1 MEGLGQNARRVR
13 YLIDFSVDGDIRY
26 LAHNDM
32 VRMFSKACARA
43 ELPVSFS
50 EGFNPRARL
59 TLPFPRPV
67 GQRSDA
73 ERLQLDLSRH
83 FETGDLVVRLNKQ
96 MPNGVRALAAT
107 PSESSQ
113 PCRPCS
119 VTYEVDVSGLDA
131 GSSDVTRLA
140 QRIDSFLSSP
150 VFEISRVRHRDGRV
164 KVVDIR
170 PFVDGLSVVENN
182 IRMSILVTQSDGGLT
197 TPAEVCQALGMDAD
211 VINHR
216 VRRVKIQWFN
226 NPKKQKVTP

>member
-1 MEGLGQNARRVR
+1 MEGQVQDARRVR
-13 YLIDFSVDGDIRY
+13 YLVDFSVDGDIRY

-43 ELPVSFS
+43 ELPLSFS
-50 EGFNPRARL
+50 EGFNPRVRL

-73 ERLQLDLSRH
+73 ERLQLDLSH
-83 FETGDLVVRLNKQ
+83 QFDTGELVDRLNEQ
-96 MPNGVRALAAT
+96 MPSGVRAFAAISAD
-107 PSESSQ
+107 PSQ

-119 VTYEVDVSGLDA
+119 VTYEVDVTGLDA
-131 GSSDVTRLA
+131 NASDPTPLA
-140 QRIDSFLSSP
+140 QRIESFLSSP
-150 VFEISRVRHRDGRV
+150 VIDFSRVRHRDGRV
-164 KVVDIR
+164 KTVDIR
-170 PFVDGLSVVENN
+170 PFVDGLSVVENS

-216 VRRVKIQWFN
+216 VRRVKILWFS
-226 NPKKQKVTP
+226 NPKKQKATP

>member
-1 MEGLGQNARRVR
+1 MEGSKQDARRVR

-26 LAHNDM
+26 LAHNDL
-32 VRMFSKACARA
+32 VRMFGKACARA

-67 GQRSDA
+67 GQRSEA
-73 ERLQLDLSRH
+73 ERLQLDLSRP
-83 FETGDLVVRLNKQ
+83 FDTDELVDRLNEQ
-96 MPNGVRALAAT
+96 MPSGIRAHAAISAD
-107 PSESSQ
+107 PSQ

-131 GSSDVTRLA
+131 SASDTTPLT
-140 QRIDSFLSSP
+140 QRIESFLSSP
-150 VFEISRVRHRDGRV
+150 VFEVSRVRHRDGRV

-170 PFVDGLSVVENN
+170 PFVDELSAVGNS
-182 IRMSILVTQSDGGLT
+182 IRMSIMVTQSDGGLT

-216 VRRVKIQWFN
+216 VRRVKIQWFS
-226 NPKKQKVTP
+226 NPKKQKATP

>member
-1 MEGLGQNARRVR
+1 MEGSTQDAGRVR
-13 YLIDFSVDGDIRY
+13 YLIDFSIDGDIRY
-26 LAHNDM
+26 LAHNDL

-67 GQRSDA
+67 GQRSDT
-73 ERLQLDLSRH
+73 ERVQLDLSRQ
-83 FETGDLVVRLNKQ
+83 FETGDLVDRLNEQ
-96 MPNGVRALAAT
+96 MPSGIRVFAAV
-107 PSESSQ
+107 PSDPYQ

-119 VTYEVDVSGLDA
+119 VTYEVDVTGIDA
-131 GSSDVTRLA
+131 GASDETPLPK
-140 QRIDSFLSSP
+140 RIESFLSSL
-150 VFEISRVRHRDGRV
+150 VFEVSRVRHRDGRV

-170 PFVDGLSVVENN
+170 PFVDELDVVGNS

-216 VRRVKIQWFN
+216 VRRVKIQWLS
-226 NPKKQKVTP
+226 NPKKQNATP

>member
-1 MEGLGQNARRVR
+1 MEGSKQDARRVR

-73 ERLQLDLSRH
+73 ERLQLDLSRE
-83 FETGDLVVRLNKQ
+83 FETGELIDKLNRQ
-96 MPNGVRALAAT
+96 MPGGVRALAAI

-119 VTYEVDVSGLDA
+119 VTYEVDVSGLDTC
-131 GSSDVTRLA
+131 SSEDTPLT

-170 PFVDGLSVVENN
+170 PFVDELSAVGNS
-182 IRMSILVTQSDGGLT
+182 IQMSILVTQSDGGLT
-197 TPAEVCQALGMDAD
+197 TPAEVCRALGMDAD

-216 VRRVKIQWFN
+216 VRRVKIQWFS
-226 NPKKQKVTP
+226 NPKKQKATP